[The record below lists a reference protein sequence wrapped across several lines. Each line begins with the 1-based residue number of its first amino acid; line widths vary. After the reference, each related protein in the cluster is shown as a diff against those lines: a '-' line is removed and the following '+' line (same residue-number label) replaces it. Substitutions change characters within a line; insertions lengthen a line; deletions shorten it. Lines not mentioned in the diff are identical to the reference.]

1 MVQRFGCP
9 DHRCFDAQIGFEPK
23 NQNLNSIIS
32 NKRKFDMKK
41 VVLKT
46 AIAAALFA
54 SASTHVFAG
63 DCPKDQATTGAFLP
77 GETKA
82 KDVTDDVISTVDLS
96 SKGEAFKGFMLR
108 VRKLVVQPGGVV
120 PLHKHDIRAA
130 NIYILEGEVTEY
142 RTTCKVPL
150 LHKAGDVTA
159 EFGADLS
166 HWWRNNSAK
175 PTIILSSDLLPP
187 AMVET
192 HDMM

>member
-1 MVQRFGCP
+1 M
-9 DHRCFDAQIGFEPK
+9 
-23 NQNLNSIIS
+23 N
-32 NKRKFDMKK
+32 K

-46 AIAAALFA
+46 AIAAALLIT
-54 SASTHVFAG
+54 ASTQVFAG
-63 DCPKDQATTGAFLP
+63 DCPKDQMTKGAFLP

-82 KDVTDDVISTVDLS
+82 KDVTDDVISSVDLS
-96 SKGEAFKGFMLR
+96 SKGKAFKGFMLR
-108 VRKLVVQPGGVV
+108 VRKLVVQPGGIV

-130 NIYILEGEVTEY
+130 NIYILEGEITEY

-166 HWWRNNSAK
+166 HWWRNDSTK

>member
-1 MVQRFGCP
+1 M
-9 DHRCFDAQIGFEPK
+9 
-23 NQNLNSIIS
+23 N
-32 NKRKFDMKK
+32 K

-46 AIAAALFA
+46 AIALALFA

-82 KDVTDDVISTVDLS
+82 KDVTDDVISAVDLS
-96 SKGEAFKGFMLR
+96 SKGKAFKGFMLR
-108 VRKLVVQPGGVV
+108 VRKLVVQPGGIV

-130 NIYILEGEVTEY
+130 NIYILEGEITEY

-166 HWWRNNSAK
+166 HWWRNDSTK

>member
-1 MVQRFGCP
+1 M
-9 DHRCFDAQIGFEPK
+9 
-23 NQNLNSIIS
+23 N
-32 NKRKFDMKK
+32 K

-46 AIAAALFA
+46 AIAVALFA

-96 SKGEAFKGFMLR
+96 SKGKAFKGFMLR
-108 VRKLVVQPGGVV
+108 VRKLVVQPGGIV

-130 NIYILEGEVTEY
+130 NIYILEGEITEY

-150 LHKAGDVTA
+150 VHKAGDVTA
-159 EFGADLS
+159 EFGADLA
-166 HWWRNNSAK
+166 HWWRNDSTK

-187 AMVET
+187 EMVKT
-192 HDMM
+192 HEMM

>member
-1 MVQRFGCP
+1 M
-9 DHRCFDAQIGFEPK
+9 
-23 NQNLNSIIS
+23 N
-32 NKRKFDMKK
+32 K

-46 AIAAALFA
+46 AIAAVLFV

-63 DCPKDQATTGAFLP
+63 DCPKDQVTTGAFLP
-77 GETKA
+77 GETKP
-82 KDVTDDVISTVDLS
+82 KDVTDDVISAVDLS
-96 SKGEAFKGFMLR
+96 SKGKAFKGYMLR
-108 VRKLVVQPGGVV
+108 VRKLVVQPGGIV

-130 NIYILEGEVTEY
+130 NIYILEGEITEY

-166 HWWRNNSAK
+166 HWWRNDSTK

-187 AMVET
+187 AMAKTE
-192 HDMM
+192 DKM